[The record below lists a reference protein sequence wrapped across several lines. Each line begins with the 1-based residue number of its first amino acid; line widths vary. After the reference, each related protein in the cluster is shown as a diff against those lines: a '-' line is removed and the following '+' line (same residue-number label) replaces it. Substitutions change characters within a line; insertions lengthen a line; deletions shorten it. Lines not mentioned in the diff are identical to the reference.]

1 MSANALV
8 VFAKQPVAGRVKTRM
23 CPPLELAQ
31 AAALY
36 GHMLADVLEESVRA
50 CDRSGARLF
59 LAVHP
64 PESVPSMREVAGGR
78 AEVFAQ
84 RGDDLAGRMH
94 AALERLAGRGFDRL
108 AIRGSDS
115 PALSADRIE
124 EAFQSLDAADLA
136 ICRDAD
142 GGYALLAVRE
152 PHPALFDH
160 PMSTASVADDTL
172 RNARALGWRCRE
184 LAPGFDLDTVEDLA
198 RLRSIPRRLT
208 DTLCPRTVRLL
219 DERGWWPD

>member
-1 MSANALV
+1 VSASALV

-23 CPPLELAQ
+23 CPPLERGQ
-31 AAALY
+31 AAELY
-36 GHMLADVLEESVRA
+36 ARMLADVLEESLRA
-50 CDRSGARLF
+50 CDRSGAQLF

-64 PESVPSMREVAGGR
+64 PEAVPSMSEAAGGR
-78 AEVFAQ
+78 VEAFAQ
-84 RGDDLAGRMH
+84 RGKDLSARMH
-94 AALERLAGRGFDRL
+94 AALQRLAGRGFDRL

-115 PALSADRIE
+115 PALAAARIE
-124 EAFQSLDAADLA
+124 EAFQSLEAADLA
-136 ICRDAD
+136 IARDAD
-142 GGYALLAVRE
+142 GGYALLALRE

-172 RNARALGWRCRE
+172 GNARTLGWRCQE

-198 RLRSIPRRLT
+198 RLRALPRRLT
-208 DTLCPRTVRLL
+208 DVLCPRTVKLL